1 MPMSRQDR
9 VNLHKKQERTQVRS
23 GRPDVSELKE
33 GVPSVRQTGDGV
45 IEFLKHNGTLMQK
58 VLSPSAAI
66 ADLTDST
73 GGTSGGNTIAD
84 MTTEPINLAAAC
96 AKADAEN
103 AVATLVSKINAII
116 KVLREQG
123 LIQ

>member
-1 MPMSRQDR
+1 MSRQDR
-9 VNLHKKQERTQVRS
+9 VNLHKKQERTQVSS

-33 GVPSVRQTGDGV
+33 GVPTVRQTEDGV
-45 IEFLKHNGTLMQK
+45 IEFLKHNGSLRQK

-66 ADLTDST
+66 ADLIDST

-84 MTTEPINLAAAC
+84 MTTNPINLAAAC

-103 AVATLVSKINAII
+103 SAATLVSKINAII